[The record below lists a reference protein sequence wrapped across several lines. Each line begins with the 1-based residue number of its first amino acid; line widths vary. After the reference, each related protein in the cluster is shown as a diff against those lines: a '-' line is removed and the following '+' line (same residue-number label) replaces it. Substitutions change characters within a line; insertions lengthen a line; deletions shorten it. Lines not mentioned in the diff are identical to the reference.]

1 LVALGEGGCCTLGF
15 GVVAGMGVG
24 REVVGREG
32 GIAVGIVV
40 GIVVGLGSM
49 AGIVAGIGCSW

>member
-1 LVALGEGGCCTLGF
+1 MMGF

>member
-1 LVALGEGGCCTLGF
+1 MLGF
-15 GVVAGMGVG
+15 GVVASMGVG